1 MRVMRNRSHCLVSVN
16 SGEFLLN
23 RFKMNLGKRFPN
35 FRTFLK
41 ESDLIIVQILRFILK
56 IEKTFNTVNS
66 HLDSIFVMGQKVIT
80 QKEWNIATRNYIS
93 RDQSIAELQLFIQ
106 SKSIE
111 RQQNPDTLTYSA
123 AVIISLY
130 RCDEYLLT
138 LLKNV
143 LEQTAFSKCEICILS
158 VEPSVREVE
167 ILSLFRSCF
176 SNVKLQFSNERIGI
190 YDAWNQMIRASTAP
204 FITNMNADDLRNHN
218 SIQLQI
224 DYLNRNEWVDVVYQ
238 DFFYARQHGLS
249 WDELAEIN
257 AHSNLPIVSLY
268 SLVARGINPPHN
280 APMWRRSVHDEVGY
294 FLESLKSAGDIE
306 FWIRC
311 KLQGIVFL
319 KMREIHVSYFLNP
332 KGMSMILKYI
342 DIFND
347 ALEIE
352 SSQINLLDPFFCVQI
367 QVDLRKKLQYDLL
380 SLGNLDEN

>member
-1 MRVMRNRSHCLVSVN
+1 
-16 SGEFLLN
+16 
-23 RFKMNLGKRFPN
+23 
-35 FRTFLK
+35 
-41 ESDLIIVQILRFILK
+41 
-56 IEKTFNTVNS
+56 
-66 HLDSIFVMGQKVIT
+66 MGQKVIT

-332 KGMSMILKYI
+332 KGMSTSVDTPGRSESTDMILKYI